1 MELHELKDY
10 IYKRLEEMGL
20 YSRDVGNRR
29 KWYYSNPD
37 FRNDGYCEEETE
49 IQMVFVDWM
58 GSITEMWVTHDFSLH
73 PVWYKVIKN
82 DCGKTGPKKFGL
94 EEKER
99 MFDYIKQ
106 QIRQL
111 DRVVIERN
119 EKLKYDRKMRK
130 KQEIVDCARNWN
142 AK

>member
-1 MELHELKDY
+1 MKDY
-10 IYKRLEEMGL
+10 IYNRLEELGL
-20 YSRDVGNRR
+20 YTYDVGNRR

-37 FRNDGYCEEETE
+37 LQNNGYAEEETE

-73 PVWYKVIKN
+73 PVWYKILKN
-82 DCGKTGPKKFGL
+82 DRGTDGPKKFGL

-111 DRVVIERN
+111 DRIVIERN
-119 EKLKYDRKMRK
+119 EKLNYDRKIRK
-130 KQEIVDCARNWN
+130 KQEIVDCVRNWS
-142 AK
+142 A